1 MVELKNISQ
10 NFNLVFVEIIIFT
23 RIIKTNMEIFRDKKT
38 LTDYIER
45 QKEMGKRIG
54 FAPTMGALHQG
65 HLSLYEIANKEND
78 LVISSIFVN
87 PTQFNNPDDLKKY
100 PRDTNRDLKLLEK
113 TGIVDAVYLPEVED
127 LYPDGL
133 TSKSF
138 NFDGLE
144 NMMEGKSRPGHFD
157 GVGTVVEELF
167 SQVKPDN
174 AYFGEK
180 DFQQLTIIE
189 KLAAQLKLPVK
200 IHGVPIYREENG
212 LAMSSRNERL
222 SSAQRDA
229 AKVIHETLVK
239 VNDWFRI
246 ITVPEINKRV
256 KDIFDDQRG
265 MTLEYFEIADE
276 NTLKE
281 TDFFYKDKNYRA
293 FIVVNVGD
301 VRLIDNMHL
310 D

>member
-1 MVELKNISQ
+1 
-10 NFNLVFVEIIIFT
+10 
-23 RIIKTNMEIFRDKKT
+23 MEIFKNNKS

-65 HLSLYEIANKEND
+65 HLSLFEQANLEND

-87 PTQFNNPDDLKKY
+87 PTQFNNPIDLEKY
-100 PRDTNRDLKLLEK
+100 PRNTERDLMLLEN
-113 TGIVDAVYLPEVED
+113 TRIVNAVYLPEVED

-133 TSKSF
+133 KSKSYD
-138 NFDGLE
+138 FDGLE
-144 NMMEGKSRPGHFD
+144 NEMEGKFRPGHFD
-157 GVGTVVEELF
+157 GVGTVVEELLR
-167 SQVKPDN
+167 QVKPDN

-180 DFQQLTIIE
+180 DFQQLAIIE
-189 KLAAQLKLPVK
+189 KLVTQLGLPVK
-200 IHGVPIYREENG
+200 IHGVAIYREENG

-222 SSAQRDA
+222 SPLQRDS
-229 AKVIHETLVK
+229 AKVIHETLIK

-246 ITVPEINKRV
+246 ISIPEINTRV
-256 KDIFDDQRG
+256 KEVFEDQRG
-265 MTLEYFEIADE
+265 MRLEYFEIADE
-276 NTLKE
+276 TTLKE

-301 VRLIDNMHL
+301 VRLIDNQHL